1 MFDVQLHLATWQGMA
16 IFQLIDGMA
25 KDGIQLDAQQYTL
38 GISACARSK
47 RWQQATNHGQR
58 RGCWMFQC
66 VWSKYEFEEHV
77 YFECHVQKNDVS

>member
-1 MFDVQLHLATWQGMA
+1 MFDVQLHLAENGRDMA

-58 RGCWMFQC
+58 RAL
-66 VWSKYEFEEHV
+66 K
-77 YFECHVQKNDVS
+77 